1 MTRLTAV
8 LALAMLTAACATNPN
23 GTTMRSNEMNTA
35 GSAQEGVLRHIV
47 LFKFKD
53 GASDQE
59 VREVVD
65 AFRALP
71 EQIPQIRDL
80 EWGTNVS
87 PEGKAHGYTHG
98 FTVTFDN
105 AADRDAY
112 LPHPA
117 HQRFGEM
124 LGPILDKALVF
135 DYFAKK

>member
-1 MTRLTAV
+1 MIRCIILLTLAALMT
-8 LALAMLTAACATNPN
+8 ACATTRN
-23 GTTMRSNEMNTA
+23 GVDTRTTEMND
-35 GSAQEGVLRHIV
+35 AQAAQGEVLRHIV

-53 GASDQE
+53 DASERE

-98 FTVTFDN
+98 FTVTFDSQ
-105 AADRDAY
+105 ADLDAY

-117 HQRFGEM
+117 HERFKEK
-124 LGPILDKALVF
+124 LGPTLDKALVF
-135 DYFAKK
+135 DYFAKE